1 MEKIVLIVASVLSCF
16 IIVHLLIQHM
26 NDRFEQLYRKRV
38 IYVIIEVMLTIVMA
52 LINLVGN
59 STLNLSA
66 WICLIGIIVG
76 VFYCDVNYSVL
87 KRILECEA
95 LLLIMTIFEG
105 MAVILIDLLLNSLNI
120 NIISMTMKNCIEITF
135 SKLLV
140 IFAYYMV
147 IHRVIVKKVVASKT
161 LYWIYFI
168 VFVYSFFNM
177 LIIAEAFKQ
186 GETNLYLTINMG
198 CIVLAVLYL
207 VHFIKIA
214 NDKNCLEYELKML
227 EKQTDM
233 QYKYYLE
240 QEKKHNRTVQILHD
254 VNKHIKAIE
263 QLYATGNKENANEY
277 TDRIVKTL
285 KPLIPI
291 RYTGNPILDILLTDK
306 KRLAT
311 EKNIKFEIKINNV
324 DINFIEA
331 IELTT
336 IFGNLLDNA
345 IEACE
350 NIEEEKKIILNMEQ
364 YHEMVII
371 RIENTCGIIK
381 WRNGFPISEKGKN
394 RGIGLN
400 NVRRCIEKYDG
411 NINFKQ
417 QDNYFVVDMFLN
429 S

>member
-1 MEKIVLIVASVLSCF
+1 
-16 IIVHLLIQHM
+16 
-26 NDRFEQLYRKRV
+26 
-38 IYVIIEVMLTIVMA
+38 
-52 LINLVGN
+52 
-59 STLNLSA
+59 
-66 WICLIGIIVG
+66 
-76 VFYCDVNYSVL
+76 
-87 KRILECEA
+87 
-95 LLLIMTIFEG
+95 
-105 MAVILIDLLLNSLNI
+105 
-120 NIISMTMKNCIEITF
+120 
-135 SKLLV
+135 
-140 IFAYYMV
+140 MV

-311 EKNIKFEIKINNV
+311 EKNIKFEIKTNNV

-364 YHEMVII
+364 YHEMVTI

-381 WRNGFPISEKGKN
+381 WRNGFPISEKGEN

>member
-1 MEKIVLIVASVLSCF
+1 MEKIVLVVASILSCF

-26 NDRFEQLYRKRV
+26 NARFKQVYIKES
-38 IYVIIEVMLTIVMA
+38 IYITIEVILTVVMT

-66 WICLIGIIVG
+66 WIGLIGIIVG
-76 VFYCDVNYSVL
+76 VFYADENNIVF
-87 KRILECEA
+87 KRVLECEA

-140 IFAYYMV
+140 IFAYYMIV
-147 IHRVIVKKVVASKT
+147 YRVVVRRVVSKT
-161 LYWIYFI
+161 LYWIYFV

-214 NDKNCLEYELKML
+214 NDKNSLEFELKML
-227 EKQTDM
+227 EKQADI

-240 QEKKHNRTVQILHD
+240 QEKKHNKTVQILHD
-254 VNKHIKAIE
+254 VNKHVKAIE
-263 QLYATGNKENANEY
+263 QLYANGNKKNANEY
-277 TDRIVKTL
+277 TDRIVNTL

-306 KRLAT
+306 KTLAD
-311 EKNIKFEIKINNV
+311 EKDIKFEIKINNV

-350 NIEEEKKIILNMEQ
+350 NIEEEKKIILSMEQ
-364 YHEMVII
+364 YHEMITI
-371 RIENTCGIIK
+371 RIGNTCGKIK
-381 WRNGFPISEKGKN
+381 WRNGFPISEKGEN

-400 NVRRCIEKYDG
+400 NVRRCIQKYDG
-411 NINFKQ
+411 SINFKE
-417 QDNYFVVDMFLN
+417 QDNFFVVDMFLN